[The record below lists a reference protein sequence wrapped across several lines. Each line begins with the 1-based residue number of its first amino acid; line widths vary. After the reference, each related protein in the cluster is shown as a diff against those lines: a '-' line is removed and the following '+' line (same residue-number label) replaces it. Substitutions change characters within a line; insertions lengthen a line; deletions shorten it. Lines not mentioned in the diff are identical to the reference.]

1 MHDAPLDGNAAAG
14 ILSEVFVAEM
24 TVAITTC
31 ATCGA
36 VAQVGQLPAYLSA
49 PGAVLRCAGC
59 GAAHVRVVRGRDRVW
74 IDLRGVQVL
83 QVGVESA

>member
-1 MHDAPLDGNAAAG
+1 MQYAPLDGNAAAG

-24 TVAITTC
+24 TVATTTC

-36 VAQVGQLPAYLSA
+36 MAKVGQLPAYLSA
-49 PGAVLRCAGC
+49 PGTVLRCAAC
-59 GAAHVRVVRGRDRVW
+59 GAAQVRVVRGRDRVW

>member
-24 TVAITTC
+24 TVATTTC

-36 VAQVGQLPAYLSA
+36 VAQVGQLPTYLSA
-49 PGAVLRCAGC
+49 PGAVQRCAAYS
-59 GAAHVRVVRGRDRVW
+59 AAQIRVVRGRDRAWV
-74 IDLRGVQVL
+74 DLRGVRVL
-83 QVGVESA
+83 QVGLDSA